1 MSSKP
6 ERLPFEP
13 KKKQKV
19 TQKKSDLGSNQA
31 AQTEPTKTVTKPK
44 ITKTPTTPER
54 ITRQKDSP
62 RNSAASNGA
71 GRKNEIPQVVSNRMV
86 SRMAILSGTPLL
98 MALFTFIGSYFILV
112 NEIFPLPN
120 QAVVFVSMGW
130 FGLSV
135 LGLSYGILSAS
146 WEEDQPGSWLG
157 WQEFNTNFRRMKQA
171 WTAPKSKN

>member
-13 KKKQKV
+13 KKKQKANS
-19 TQKKSDLGSNQA
+19 KKSDLESNTVNK
-31 AQTEPTKTVTKPK
+31 TEPSKIPAKPK
-44 ITKTPTTPER
+44 AVKTPATPER

-62 RNSAASNGA
+62 RNNSGA
-71 GRKNEIPQVVSNRMV
+71 RKNEIPQIVSNRMV
-86 SRMAILSGTPLL
+86 SRMALLAGTPML
-98 MALFTFIGSYFILV
+98 MALFTFVGSYFILV

-120 QAVVFVSMGW
+120 QAVVLVSMGW

-171 WTAPKSKN
+171 WAAPKSKN

>member
-13 KKKQKV
+13 KKKQKANS
-19 TQKKSDLGSNQA
+19 KNSDLESNTA
-31 AQTEPTKTVTKPK
+31 TKTEVKKTSTKPKPTKTPA
-44 ITKTPTTPER
+44 TPER
-54 ITRQKDSP
+54 ITRQKD
-62 RNSAASNGA
+62 NSRSGNA

-157 WQEFNTNFRRMKQA
+157 WQEFNTNFRRMRQA
-171 WTAPKSKN
+171 WAAPKSKN